1 MKKVL
6 NLILILSL
14 VFSSTGCMTMWGM
27 GGMHG
32 NMSNHQSQNSAITQK
47 STFQNDDLSLTL
59 TVPTLSSGFS
69 SNIELNIVYNSKVY
83 EKNSPRL
90 ILSIE
95 ETGNSSTRTV
105 EFDAAGTFPVDYIPQ
120 SSGFAKITVGLLE
133 GESNEKLIFV
143 QQEITSGSST
153 NSFFSN
159 PGTYIWGGLFMGAMM
174 AAMLFTD
181 WH

>member
-1 MKKVL
+1 MVRL
-6 NLILILSL
+6 NIILILSL
-14 VFSSTGCMTMWGM
+14 VFSSTGCMSMCGM

-32 NMSNHQSQNSAITQK
+32 NMTNQQMQSTVVAQK
-47 STFQNDDLSLTL
+47 NTFKNDDLSLTL
-59 TVPTLSSGFS
+59 TVPTLSSGIS

-105 EFDAAGTFPVDYIPQ
+105 EFDAAGTFPVDYIPH

-133 GESNEKLIFV
+133 GESNEQLIFV